1 MVGAAPQSPPS
12 VTVPHPR
19 RPGRP
24 GRPGRPLDAS
34 DRLRGWYENDLGW
47 PVVPGRPL
55 RLVVGPRFDV
65 LDVPAAAGLAAL
77 RHLAPGSPV
86 AAQGGRVRLLTAP
99 GTAQELP
106 GLLDWLEWGSLDLDL
121 TALGEG
127 TLMDAPRVGAEWSLG
142 ESPVTSSVTAPAAAP
157 RGEGGPP
164 VAVGRGGSAQGAAV
178 WVRPPGS
185 VRETEASLPTLS
197 ALGGGGGAPDLV
209 RVVDTVA
216 THCHRIRLRRVGAQP
231 LAFS

>member
-1 MVGAAPQSPPS
+1 MVGAAPQFPPS

-19 RPGRP
+19 RPR
-24 GRPGRPLDAS
+24 RPLDAS

-47 PVVPGRPL
+47 PVVPGSPL
-55 RLVVGPRFDV
+55 RLVVGPCFDV
-65 LDVPAAAGLAAL
+65 LDVPAAAGIAAL
-77 RHLAPGSPV
+77 RHLAPASPV

-99 GTAQELP
+99 GSAQELP
-106 GLLDWLEWGSLDLDL
+106 GLLTWLEWGSLDLDL
-121 TALGEG
+121 SALGEG
-127 TLMDAPRVGAEWSLG
+127 ALMEAPRRGVEWTPG
-142 ESPVTSSVTAPAAAP
+142 ESPVTAPVAP
-157 RGEGGPP
+157 PWGEGGPP
-164 VAVGRGGSAQGAAV
+164 AAAGPGDSAQGAAV

-185 VRETEASLPTLS
+185 GREAGASLPTLS

-216 THCHRIRLRRVGAQP
+216 TQLHRIRLRRVGAQP

>member
-1 MVGAAPQSPPS
+1 MAGAAPQSPPS
-12 VTVPHPR
+12 VTLPHPR
-19 RPGRP
+19 RPRRLRP
-24 GRPGRPLDAS
+24 PRDAG
-34 DRLRGWYENDLGW
+34 DRLRGWYQNDLGW
-47 PVVPGRPL
+47 PVVPGSPL
-55 RLVVGPRFDV
+55 RLAVGPRFDV

-77 RHLAPGSPV
+77 RHLAPASPV

-127 TLMDAPRVGAEWSLG
+127 ALMDAPRTGAEWAPG
-142 ESPVTSSVTAPAAAP
+142 ESAVTGPVAVPW
-157 RGEGGPP
+157 GDGGPP
-164 VAVGRGGSAQGAAV
+164 PAAGRGGSAQGAAV

-185 VRETEASLPTLS
+185 GRETGASLPTLS

-216 THCHRIRLRRVGAQP
+216 AHCHRIRLRRADAQP